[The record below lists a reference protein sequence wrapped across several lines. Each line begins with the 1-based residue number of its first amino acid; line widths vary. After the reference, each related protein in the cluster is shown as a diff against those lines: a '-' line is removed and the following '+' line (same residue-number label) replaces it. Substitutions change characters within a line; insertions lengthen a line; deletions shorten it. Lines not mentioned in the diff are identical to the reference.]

1 MYHARFKTWLCDMV
15 FVGDEQGIRRLH
27 LCTSGNNRNFAVLED
42 WVENPAF
49 FRDEIL
55 QVKEYLEG
63 KRKRF
68 DIKLNPQGTEFQ
80 KKVWKRLCQIPYGK
94 TAYYKE
100 IAVSTGNRNAS
111 RAVGMANSK
120 NPIPL
125 IIPCHRVIGSDGKL
139 TGYAFGVGTK
149 QKLISLEK
157 EKCDESSR

>member
-1 MYHARFKTWLCDMV
+1 MYFAKFETWLCDMV
-15 FVGDEQGIRRLH
+15 FVGDEHGIRHLH
-27 LCTSGNNRNFAVLED
+27 LCIGDDKRNFSIAED
-42 WVENPAF
+42 WIENYGF

-63 KRKRF
+63 ERESF

-80 KKVWKRLCQIPYGK
+80 KKVWRKLCQIPYGK
-94 TAYYKE
+94 TANYKD
-100 IAVSTGNRNAS
+100 IAVSTGNRNAC